1 MVVVKDAPLAAGAFF
16 LSLNAKSCPKN
27 FQGSMF
33 KCYDLNYNQCEF
45 ESRRTWLSLS
55 FGKWQFYLL
64 LPSVEIR
71 NSFYT

>member
-1 MVVVKDAPLAAGAFF
+1 
-16 LSLNAKSCPKN
+16 
-27 FQGSMF
+27 MF
-33 KCYDLNYNQCEF
+33 KCYDLNYNQYEF

-64 LPSVEIR
+64 LPSIEIR